1 MCVRVSKSAHRGS
14 NAGLAK
20 SPGLEVFNSD
30 SKPFVES
37 MYPLSDIATS
47 VPNSFW
53 YVDQNFSR
61 GCLPQCCPRVAL
73 IRLAL
78 LGIHISLWPIMGP
91 PERGNEYQ
99 HRSEWDNSSIIGFNF
114 SHPQDPNDPNLIQR
128 HVTGSVTTCLT
139 DPFWPIPQGDTV
151 SSYED
156 SKRGIHGTYLN
167 GMIGKH

>member
-1 MCVRVSKSAHRGS
+1 MQRNEMQCLKCNVFTHAYLHVCVCVRVSKSAHRGS

-61 GCLPQCCPRVAL
+61 GCLPPMLPKSGINQTGTPGHPHL
-73 IRLAL
+73 IMA
-78 LGIHISLWPIMGP
+78 H
-91 PERGNEYQ
+91 Y
-99 HRSEWDNSSIIGFNF
+99 
-114 SHPQDPNDPNLIQR
+114 
-128 HVTGSVTTCLT
+128 
-139 DPFWPIPQGDTV
+139 
-151 SSYED
+151 
-156 SKRGIHGTYLN
+156 GTA
-167 GMIGKH
+167 GKGE